1 MPMETAI
8 PQPVRLQDY
17 RPAPYNIDSADLD
30 ITLEPTLTAVRA
42 RLTLRPNPAGHE
54 PGAALVLDGERI
66 SLQSIAIDG
75 VALDSARWTASSHS
89 LTIPDVPQEPF
100 VLDVVTVCNPS
111 ANTELSGL
119 YISSGVFCTQCE
131 AQGFRRIT
139 YFYDRP
145 DVMARFSVR
154 LEADRKLFPV
164 LLSNGNLRQKGLIGE
179 SQQHFAI
186 WDDPFPKPSYLFA
199 LVAGDLASI
208 HDTFSTMSG
217 RQVELGIYV
226 EKGKED
232 RCAWAMESLKNSMRW
247 DEERFGREY
256 DLDIFNIVAVSDF
269 NMGAMENKGLN
280 IFNDKYILA
289 LPSTASDLDYVNI
302 EAIIAHEYFHNW
314 TGNRVTCRDWFQLCL
329 KEGLTVFR
337 DQEFTSDLRSRPV
350 KRIQDVKTLRARQFP
365 EDGGPLAHPA
375 RPSSYIE
382 INNFY
387 TPTVYEKGAEIC
399 RMLQTLIGAQAFRKA
414 MDLYFVRHDGE
425 AAAIEDFVG
434 CMAEASGR
442 DLKQFFTWYE
452 QAGTPHVVAEGRY
465 DAALKTYTLTLEQR
479 TPATPGQGE
488 KQLLHIPLGI
498 GLVGPRGEDMPLD
511 VDGGGALNA
520 PLIEFTQQK
529 QVYSFRNVA
538 QRPVL
543 SLNRGFSAPI
553 HLTVNNSAEDQLF
566 LMRSDNDSFNRWEA
580 GQTRGRALILDR
592 IAGGGDT
599 QAVERY
605 ALALQHILND
615 SQADDAFKALMLG
628 LPTESDIAA
637 AIGRNVDTDAV
648 RKARDGVRE
657 DMGRLLAP
665 QLDRIWPE
673 TRERGGYHPGPSE
686 TARRSLR
693 SACLQ
698 LMIFGNRKDGI
709 AAARVELERPH
720 CMTAEMAA
728 LSALVQIE
736 CEERDTELARF
747 HARHGH
753 DHLLIDK
760 WLMLGAQ
767 CVGVAAA
774 ARVVALTQH
783 SDFRWTTPNKVYALI
798 AGFTTGNTSGFN
810 AADGA
815 GYRAV
820 ADAIIRLNH
829 INPQVAARLATG
841 FRSFRMLDQPR
852 RTAAEAELAR
862 VLAESNISRDVFEII
877 SRTLRSS

>member
-1 MPMETAI
+1 MSTETTI
-8 PQPVRLQDY
+8 PQPVLLRNY
-17 RPAPYNIDSADLD
+17 RPAPYCIDSADLD
-30 ITLEPTLTAVRA
+30 IILDPTLTTVRA
-42 RLTLRPNPAGHE
+42 RLALRPNPAGQV

-66 SLQSIAIDG
+66 SLKSIALNG
-75 VALDSARWTASSHS
+75 VALDNGRWTTDSHS
-89 LTIPDVPQEPF
+89 LTILDVPQDSIT
-100 VLDVVTVCNPS
+100 LDLVTVCNPS

-119 YISSGVFCTQCE
+119 YISNGVFCTQCE
-131 AQGFRRIT
+131 AEGFRRIT

-179 SQQHFAI
+179 SQQHFAM
-186 WDDPFPKPSYLFA
+186 WDDPFPKPAYLFA
-199 LVAGDLASI
+199 LVAGDLASV

-226 EKGKED
+226 ERGKED
-232 RCAWAMESLKNSMRW
+232 RCAWAMESLKRSMRW

-256 DLDIFNIVAVSDF
+256 DLDIFIIVAVQDF
-269 NMGAMENKGLN
+269 NMCAMENKGLN

-289 LPSTASDLDYVNI
+289 LPETATDLDYINI

-314 TGNRVTCRDWFQLCL
+314 TGNRITCRDWFQLCL

-350 KRIQDVKTLRARQFP
+350 KRINDVKTLRARQFP

-375 RPSSYIE
+375 RPNSYIE

-387 TPTVYEKGAEIC
+387 TATVYEKGAEIC

-414 MDLYFVRHDGE
+414 MDLYFERHDGE

-479 TPATPGQGE
+479 TPATPGHGG

-498 GLVGPRGEDMPLD
+498 GLVDSRGEDMPLD

-520 PLIEFTQQK
+520 PLIELTQQK
-529 QVYSFRNVA
+529 QTFSFRNIA
-538 QRPVL
+538 QRPAL

-592 IAGGGDT
+592 IAGGGSS
-599 QAVERY
+599 QAMERY
-605 ALALQHILND
+605 ALALKHIVND
-615 SQADDAFKALMLG
+615 DQADDAFKALMLG

-648 RKARDGVRE
+648 RQARDSVRE
-657 DMGRLLAP
+657 DLGRLLAP
-665 QLDRIWPE
+665 QLERILPE
-673 TRERGGYHPGPSE
+673 TRERGGYLPGPTE

-709 AAARVELERPH
+709 AAAQADLEQPH
-720 CMTAEMAA
+720 SMTAEVAA

-736 CEERDTELARF
+736 CAERDTELARF
-747 HARHGH
+747 HARHAH
-753 DHLLIDK
+753 EHLLIDK
-760 WLMLGAQ
+760 WLMLNAQ
-767 CVGVAAA
+767 CVGDGAA

-815 GYRAV
+815 GYSAV
-820 ADAIIRLNH
+820 AEAIIRLNR
-829 INPQVAARLATG
+829 INPQVAARVATG
-841 FRSFRMLDQPR
+841 FRSFRVLDEPR
-852 RTAAEAELAR
+852 RTAAEAALAR
-862 VLAESNISRDVFEII
+862 VLAESDISRDVFEII
-877 SRTLRSS
+877 SRILRSS